1 MLNVTSLYTN
11 IGSQF
16 IPFVAL
22 PTKSKHTQLGSI
34 PIFLPRKKK
43 HLKNVYYLKA
53 GKKWTKQLC
62 QHCTYNSEQSQYQWL
77 KENARE
83 QQRD

>member
-22 PTKSKHTQLGSI
+22 PTKSKHPQLGSI

-43 HLKNVYYLKA
+43 KHLKNVYYLKA
-53 GKKWTKQLC
+53 AKKLTKQLC
-62 QHCTYNSEQSQYQWL
+62 QHCTYNSEQCQYQ
-77 KENARE
+77 
-83 QQRD
+83 

>member
-22 PTKSKHTQLGSI
+22 PTKSKHPQLGSI

-43 HLKNVYYLKA
+43 KHLKNVYYLKA
-53 GKKWTKQLC
+53 AKK
-62 QHCTYNSEQSQYQWL
+62 
-77 KENARE
+77 
-83 QQRD
+83 

>member
-53 GKKWTKQLC
+53 GKK
-62 QHCTYNSEQSQYQWL
+62 
-77 KENARE
+77 
-83 QQRD
+83 

>member
-34 PIFLPRKKK
+34 PIFLPRKKNT
-43 HLKNVYYLKA
+43 LKMCTIWRQGRNEQNNSVNTAPTIQNKA
-53 GKKWTKQLC
+53 NT
-62 QHCTYNSEQSQYQWL
+62 N
-77 KENARE
+77 
-83 QQRD
+83 D